1 MAALMF
7 SLLIAL
13 ILLGMPVAFSLGIIS
28 TSWVIIAGRGIRI
41 VAARV
46 YDGMDSFTLLAV
58 PFFILAGEIMNK
70 SGITDRLIRFVNFI
84 VGRVSGGLAQANIY
98 TSVLFAGLSGAAIS
112 DASALGTVFIPAME
126 REGYTRSFAAM
137 VTAASAIVGPII
149 PPSVMMI
156 IYSGVTGISVGALF
170 AAGLIPGVMLALG
183 MSILTYGYSVR
194 RKYPKY
200 QVAFTLKEFVLHLK
214 DAFLA
219 LLTPVIIIG
228 GILLGVFT
236 PTEAAAVAV
245 FYALILGVFVYRQVK
260 LRDILDAMKNAIRVS
275 AVLLFIIGVAMIF
288 GWITARLRIHRLVL
302 EGLFALTTD
311 PALLMLIM
319 IAIFVFV
326 GTWLEPAVSIA
337 ILVPLMLPV
346 AEEIG
351 VHPLH
356 FAIVTIVTLCVGLIT
371 PPLGTVLY
379 GVVAVGRIQF
389 EKVVREIWPYLIV
402 DLVVILILAFS
413 PQVTLFLPRVL
424 GFI

>member
-7 SLLIAL
+7 SLLIGL

-28 TSWVIIAGRGIRI
+28 TSWVMIAGRGIRI

-70 SGITDRLIRFVNFI
+70 SGITERLIRFVNFI
-84 VGRVSGGLAQANIY
+84 VGRVPGGLAQANIY
-98 TSVLFAGLSGAAIS
+98 TSVLFAGISGAAIS

-126 REGYTRSFAAM
+126 KEGYSRSFSAM

-149 PPSVMMI
+149 PPSIMMI

-170 AAGLIPGVMLALG
+170 AAGFIPGMMLALG
-183 MSILTYGYSVR
+183 MSILTYFYALK
-194 RKYPKY
+194 RKYPKHE
-200 QVAFTLKEFVLHLK
+200 VAFTLKEFLLYFK

-219 LLTPVIIIG
+219 LMTPVIIIG
-228 GILLGVFT
+228 GILFGVFT
-236 PTEAAAVAV
+236 PTEAAAVTV
-245 FYALILGVFVYRQVK
+245 FYALVLGVFVYRKVK
-260 LRDILDAMKNAIRVS
+260 PRDILDAMKNTIRVS
-275 AVLLFIIGVAMIF
+275 SMLLFIIGVAMIF

-302 EGLFALTTD
+302 EALLTLTTD
-311 PALLMLIM
+311 PALLMFIV
-319 IAIFVFV
+319 IGIFVFV

-346 AEEIG
+346 MEQIG

-379 GVVAVGRIQF
+379 GVVAVGKIKF
-389 EKVVREIWPYLIV
+389 EKVVREIWPYLLV
-402 DLVVILILAFS
+402 DFAVILILAYS
-413 PQVTLFLPRVL
+413 PQVTLFLPRLL

>member
-236 PTEAAAVAV
+236 PT
-245 FYALILGVFVYRQVK
+245 
-260 LRDILDAMKNAIRVS
+260 
-275 AVLLFIIGVAMIF
+275 
-288 GWITARLRIHRLVL
+288 
-302 EGLFALTTD
+302 
-311 PALLMLIM
+311 
-319 IAIFVFV
+319 
-326 GTWLEPAVSIA
+326 
-337 ILVPLMLPV
+337 
-346 AEEIG
+346 
-351 VHPLH
+351 
-356 FAIVTIVTLCVGLIT
+356 
-371 PPLGTVLY
+371 
-379 GVVAVGRIQF
+379 
-389 EKVVREIWPYLIV
+389 
-402 DLVVILILAFS
+402 
-413 PQVTLFLPRVL
+413 
-424 GFI
+424 

>member
-1 MAALMF
+1 M
-7 SLLIAL
+7 
-13 ILLGMPVAFSLGIIS
+13 
-28 TSWVIIAGRGIRI
+28 
-41 VAARV
+41 
-46 YDGMDSFTLLAV
+46 
-58 PFFILAGEIMNK
+58 
-70 SGITDRLIRFVNFI
+70 
-84 VGRVSGGLAQANIY
+84 
-98 TSVLFAGLSGAAIS
+98 
-112 DASALGTVFIPAME
+112 
-126 REGYTRSFAAM
+126 
-137 VTAASAIVGPII
+137 
-149 PPSVMMI
+149 
-156 IYSGVTGISVGALF
+156 
-170 AAGLIPGVMLALG
+170 
-183 MSILTYGYSVR
+183 
-194 RKYPKY
+194 
-200 QVAFTLKEFVLHLK
+200 
-214 DAFLA
+214 
-219 LLTPVIIIG
+219 
-228 GILLGVFT
+228 
-236 PTEAAAVAV
+236 AV